1 MPARTKHA
9 TNECKRSGFRTIE
22 RDLPGGG
29 VVKTLHLQFG
39 GTQVY
44 FLVRELRSH
53 MLRGTAKNK
62 NNSKKQ

>member
-9 TNECKRSGFRTIE
+9 TNECKRSGFKTIE
-22 RDLPGGG
+22 RDFPGVA

-53 MLRGTAKNK
+53 MLRGTAKK
-62 NNSKKQ
+62 NFN